1 MAFEWPPNCAYCIYA
16 VYTVRHTASVSI
28 YLSVYIVYTHLNKSK
43 LLLESIDVS
52 ICAIDYLS
60 NT

>member
-1 MAFEWPPNCAYCIYA
+1 MNI
-16 VYTVRHTASVSI
+16 S
-28 YLSVYIVYTHLNKSK
+28 YISYIHSNESK
-43 LLLESIDVS
+43 LLLESIEVG

>member
-1 MAFEWPPNCAYCIYA
+1 MYIDG
-16 VYTVRHTASVSI
+16 VSI
-28 YLSVYIVYTHLNKSK
+28 HLSVYIQYTYSNKSK